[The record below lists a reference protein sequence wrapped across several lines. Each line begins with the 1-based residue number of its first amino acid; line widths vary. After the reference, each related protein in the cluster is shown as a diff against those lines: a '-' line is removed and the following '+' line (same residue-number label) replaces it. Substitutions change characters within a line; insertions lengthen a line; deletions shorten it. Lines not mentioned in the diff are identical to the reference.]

1 MDFRDKVAIVSG
13 AYGDLGSAVTRK
25 LAEAGARLVLVGH
38 NADRLSAL
46 VDELTLSEELI
57 AGDRVQAVPA
67 DVTDVVAVKRVVE
80 SALQPF
86 GQIDAL
92 FNIVGGWAGGS
103 NVAETDEE
111 TWDRMIELN
120 LKSVFV
126 MSRAVLPHMAERG
139 YGKIVNVSSKTATQ
153 SGKNRAAYAVAKA
166 AVLKLTE
173 AMAAEFKDTGVNV
186 NAVLP
191 STIDTEPNRQAMP
204 NADFDKWVTPA
215 EIADAM
221 LWLASEEADPIH
233 GAAVPVYGLA

>member
-1 MDFRDKVAIVSG
+1 M
-13 AYGDLGSAVTRK
+13 T
-25 LAEAGARLVLVGH
+25 
-38 NADRLSAL
+38 
-46 VDELTLSEELI
+46 
-57 AGDRVQAVPA
+57 
-67 DVTDVVAVKRVVE
+67 DVTDAGEVAELVE
-80 SALQPF
+80 TAVGHF
-86 GQIDAL
+86 GQIDML

-103 NVAETDEE
+103 DVADTDEE

-126 MSRAVLPHMAERG
+126 VSRAVLPHMVERG

-153 SGKNRAAYAVAKA
+153 AGKNRAAYAVAKS

-173 AMAAEFKDTGVNV
+173 AMAAEFRDKGVNV

-215 EIADAM
+215 EVADAM
-221 LWLASEEADPIH
+221 LWLASDDAKPIH